1 MIFESR
7 YKFFTPPDYFAQD
20 LANIMRIPSSDRIH
34 IHAMLAYPDT
44 QVSEGTSPPDS
55 SRIHIKFKFKSIVAL
70 SHIFSSRF
78 PMWPLQCGTRT

>member
-1 MIFESR
+1 MTHDMIFESR
-7 YKFFTPPDYFAQD
+7 YKFFKPPDYFAQD

-55 SRIHIKFKFKSIVAL
+55 SRNQIKSNLRVL
-70 SHIFSSRF
+70 
-78 PMWPLQCGTRT
+78 ML